1 MKVPANISADR
12 LILEYLSRVADAA
25 TRYLPKGGR
34 IAFVGRI
41 RSRIERECGPAGQ
54 ADVNRVREVLAALG
68 PPEDLVKQE
77 RARLDAAWV
86 KRRSGGTEA
95 GEAAAASVTGPRRH
109 RPINSRWKPATGT
122 QPLPMSPG
130 GARRGGQAGA
140 ARDAERFSR
149 LRRMRGGKRASGTKD
164 AAPAT
169 GGASPQGS
177 TGTFTPDEAEPP
189 VLEGTVIQA
198 PPGPATDMPPGPGR
212 QPPPPGYQQPTG
224 AAQQQPPP
232 SGYQQPAG
240 AGYQPAGAGYQPAG
254 AAQQPTP
261 LVFTPR
267 PPASGAAPPTRRLPR
282 GSPVLRG
289 GAATLGQRVGRLAR
303 DAGPLSRRYPL
314 EAAAII
320 LLGVGGLILPFPFW
334 LIGGA
339 LAVVSRFWPPRDKWI
354 ALTGPLVIALLGTVV
369 TAVIVRGKGN
379 PVEIYTH
386 ALGLDV
392 GYLLRAGSVLCAAHL
407 AMQVRHGPR
416 VRLPPWKR

>member
-12 LILEYLSRVADAA
+12 LILEYLSRVTEAA
-25 TRYLPKGGR
+25 TRYLPKGSR

-41 RSRIERECGPAGQ
+41 RARIERECGPAGQ
-54 ADVNRVREVLAALG
+54 ADVSRVREVLAALG
-68 PPEDLVKQE
+68 APEDLVKQE

-86 KRRSGGTEA
+86 KRRSGGKEA
-95 GEAAAASVTGPRRH
+95 GEAAAASVTGPRQP
-109 RPINSRWKPATGT
+109 RPINSRWRPAADT
-122 QPLPMSPG
+122 QPLPFSPG
-130 GARRGGQAGA
+130 DGKPGARPGGRAGA
-140 ARDAERFSR
+140 APDTERSGR
-149 LRRMRGGKRASGTKD
+149 LRRARGGRRAGGAED
-164 AAPAT
+164 AAPPS

-177 TGTFTPDEAEPP
+177 TGTSAPDEAESP

-198 PPGPATDMPPGPGR
+198 PQGPAAD
-212 QPPPPGYQQPTG
+212 
-224 AAQQQPPP
+224 AP
-232 SGYQQPAG
+232 SGTGGQQHPMPGQQPA
-240 AGYQPAGAGYQPAG
+240 
-254 AAQQPTP
+254 P

-267 PPASGAAPPTRRLPR
+267 PPARRLPG
-282 GSPVLRG
+282 GSLVLRG
-289 GAATLGQRVGRLAR
+289 GTAALAQGAGRLAR
-303 DAGPLSRRYPL
+303 DARTLGRRYPL
-314 EAAAII
+314 EAVAII

-339 LAVVSRFWPPRDKWI
+339 LAVMSRFWPPRDKWI

-386 ALGLDV
+386 ALRLDV

-407 AMQVRHGPR
+407 AMQLRRGPR